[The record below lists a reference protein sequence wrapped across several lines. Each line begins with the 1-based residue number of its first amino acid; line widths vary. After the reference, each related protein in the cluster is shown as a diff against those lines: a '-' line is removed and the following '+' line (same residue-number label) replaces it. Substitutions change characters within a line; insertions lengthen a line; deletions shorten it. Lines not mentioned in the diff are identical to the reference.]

1 MQRTCKI
8 GGSNSAGHGDY
19 KKDLNRN
26 TKNSKHNDRDEKKK
40 NVNRLN
46 SKLDTVKERICIL
59 EGGSKET
66 IQDRTQTM
74 KKEPRESNSRKQ
86 CFDWTI

>member
-1 MQRTCKI
+1 MRITCKI
-8 GGSNSAGHGDY
+8 EGQIQQRHGDY

-26 TKNSKHNDRDEKKK
+26 TKNSKQNDRDEK
-40 NVNRLN
+40 NIFNRLN

-59 EGGSKET
+59 EGGSKEIT
-66 IQDRTQTM
+66 QDRMQTM
-74 KKEPRESNSRKQ
+74 KKEPRESNSGKQ